1 MAQARVTSLAL
12 LIVVSSG
19 VALSTA
25 RAQSLPLPPLDTSA
39 AIASVGKVDTID
51 GPYTYKGEGDLVPVL
66 GWRIVENTGGG
77 DTVKFRLCD
86 GKTIQVTATKL
97 VAVRRTCP
105 PGSIVG
111 PWVVF
116 GDKIVPGQ
124 DVATIKD
131 KIDLNKLPEPYR
143 DLLADGKIREGAIVG
158 FPTGKNIDFG
168 IVKDTDAGAL

>member
-1 MAQARVTSLAL
+1 MAQARVASLAL

-19 VALSTA
+19 VALSSA

-39 AIASVGKVDTID
+39 AIASVGKVDTIE
-51 GPYTYKGEGDLVPVL
+51 GPYNYQGEGYLLPVL
-66 GWRIVENTGGG
+66 GWKIVENTGGG

-105 PGSIVG
+105 PGSTVG

-131 KIDLNKLPEPYR
+131 KIDLNKWPEPYR
-143 DLLADGKIREGAIVG
+143 DLLADGRFREGAIVG

-168 IVKDTDAGAL
+168 IVKNSAGQAM